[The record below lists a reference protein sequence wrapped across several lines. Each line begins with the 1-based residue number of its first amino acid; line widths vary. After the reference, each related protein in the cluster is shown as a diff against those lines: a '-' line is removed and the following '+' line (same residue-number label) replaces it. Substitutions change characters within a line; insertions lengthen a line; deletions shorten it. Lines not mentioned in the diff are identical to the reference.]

1 MQKLT
6 DSLEVKARDLNRQ
19 LVEAR
24 EEAAR
29 HKATATQM
37 RLLAEQT
44 ERGLEDAQLRLT
56 RKEVELK
63 SSSKQLLDTED
74 RVSWGIRD
82 ATFPIR
88 GFPHGAHAGLI
99 RSLKVLFLFPFIRPL
114 ERYYFKEFWT
124 RVQTLF

>member
-63 SSSKQLLDTED
+63 SSSKQLIDTED
-74 RVSWGIRD
+74 RVGWGIRD
-82 ATFPIR
+82 ATF
-88 GFPHGAHAGLI
+88 
-99 RSLKVLFLFPFIRPL
+99 
-114 ERYYFKEFWT
+114 
-124 RVQTLF
+124 